1 MTKDQISD
9 DKLILFHEVIKLLKE
24 YNVNYWLDQGSL
36 LGAVRNNAFLKWDH
50 DVDMGAWYTDFN
62 TIKKIGKKLTGMGAH
77 VSLFRYVV
85 KIRFSRN
92 GISSMPVNIR
102 FYYRKEGYAYS
113 EFWSVMEKKSSFHK
127 IVKKRMNFARKNT
140 DRINASGEERDLKNI
155 ISILLLRMLFKVTVY
170 LREVFKVRRVIF
182 RVDENFFLNFR
193 VIKLYGIDLNIPN
206 NSEKYLE
213 FKYGKDWVKP
223 VKEWVWW
230 RDDGAIYKNEIF
242 KKSIFGFKK
251 KLNFRE

>member
-113 EFWSVMEKKSSFHK
+113 EFWSVMEKRNQR
-127 IVKKRMNFARKNT
+127 ILRARCANSVVVCPF
-140 DRINASGEERDLKNI
+140 IPQPHLCSGAAPRSD
-155 ISILLLRMLFKVTVY
+155 
-170 LREVFKVRRVIF
+170 
-182 RVDENFFLNFR
+182 
-193 VIKLYGIDLNIPN
+193 
-206 NSEKYLE
+206 
-213 FKYGKDWVKP
+213 
-223 VKEWVWW
+223 
-230 RDDGAIYKNEIF
+230 NELSHGCF
-242 KKSIFGFKK
+242 V
-251 KLNFRE
+251 